1 MVNINIKVKPIP
13 GDIENKVV
21 NMAIKPGLYGELSD
35 KDRSHIKSTIG
46 TVSDEQID
54 SIRASHIQ
62 DKIIFRH
69 NKLKKI
75 VKELYH
81 LFKNHSIIELSRKYD
96 FPPMS
101 IARQFLLLKYG
112 KSQVKVLLKNIDKI
126 SDEKLKNDIKYIED
140 NKLDI
145 FVRTNQD
152 VSQEYAVQ
160 YEKKVG
166 EFLVQHNVKFK
177 TQDELSEEQS
187 SEHGRPINTPDFLI
201 EGELFINGKQIHWI
215 DAKNF
220 YGSNSWKVKYSI
232 KKQTKKYI
240 DTWGSG
246 AVIFSLGFTEGLYIS
261 SNVHIFSIDR
271 D

>member
-1 MVNINIKVKPIP
+1 MVHINIKVKPIP
-13 GDIENKVV
+13 VNIENKVV
-21 NMAIKPGLYGELSD
+21 AMVIKPGSYGELGE
-35 KDRSHIKSTIG
+35 KERTLIKTTVG

-54 SIRASHIQ
+54 SIRASHTQ

-69 NKLKKI
+69 NKLKQS
-75 VKELYH
+75 VKNLH
-81 LFKNHSIIELSRKYD
+81 NLFKTHSIMEMSRKYD
-96 FPPMS
+96 FTPMS

-112 KSQVKVLLKNIDKI
+112 KTQVKSLLKNIDSI
-126 SDEKLKNDIKYIED
+126 SDEKLRNEIKYIED

-145 FVRTNQD
+145 YVKTNQD
-152 VSQEYAVQ
+152 ASQEYAEL
-160 YEKKVG
+160 YEKRVG
-166 EFLVQHNVKFK
+166 EFLTKHNVIFK
-177 TQDELSEEQS
+177 TQAELSEEQS

-220 YGSNSWKVKYSI
+220 YGSNSWKVKFSI

-240 DTWGSG
+240 DEWGSG
-246 AVIFSLGFTEGLYIS
+246 AIIFSLGFTEGLTINN
-261 SNVHIFSIDR
+261 NVHIFSVGR